1 MPLYLKHAETTTTT
15 NANGF
20 INLTD
25 LFGFIYTEELIFSVF
40 AISTSYP
47 YGLSCIFTQ
56 VFSSGSGSGNADK
69 TWIRVTTSDFNTVIK
84 NALVTV
90 YIWYFSIN
98 P

>member
-1 MPLYLKHAETTTTT
+1 MPLYLKNDGKTTTT

-25 LFGFIYTEELIFSVF
+25 LFGFTYTEELIFSVF
-40 AISTSYP
+40 AVSSSYP
-47 YGLSCIFTQ
+47 YGLSCIFSQ
-56 VFSSGSGSGNADK
+56 AFSSGSGEADK
-69 TWIRVTTSDFNTVIK
+69 TWIRVTTSDLNTVIK